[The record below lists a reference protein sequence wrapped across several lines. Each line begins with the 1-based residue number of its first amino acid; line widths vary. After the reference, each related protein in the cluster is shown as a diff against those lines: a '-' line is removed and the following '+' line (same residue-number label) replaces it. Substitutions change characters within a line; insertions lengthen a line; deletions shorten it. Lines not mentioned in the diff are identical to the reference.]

1 MSSAQQCVDEINGE
15 IALYWVGVHTSI
27 ALTLALI
34 VVRRTCLQKSLESGD
49 ASKIRQIGHVYLGS
63 GVVKMILGLLLVTVL
78 IPGCPSDCVCTGI
91 KFGHPVYGYIAMLLA
106 LLWLSQ
112 GYSCYKK
119 AKEYD
124 HASAVA
130 TSEGGIK
137 MTENTTGIV

>member
-1 MSSAQQCVDEINGE
+1 MSSTQQCVQEIQGE

-27 ALTLALI
+27 ALTFAMI
-34 VVRRTCLQKSLESGD
+34 IVRRTCLQKSLESRD
-49 ASKIRQIGHVYLGS
+49 AGKIRQIGHVYLGT

-78 IPGCPSDCVCTGI
+78 VPGCPSDCVCTGI
-91 KFGHPVYGYIAMLLA
+91 RFGHPVYGFIAMGLA

-119 AKEYD
+119 AEEYG
-124 HASAVA
+124 HTSAVA

-137 MTENTTGIV
+137 MTENTDGIV